1 VEAEDFDGILGAV
14 GQHVD
19 SSIAPLGRSSAERA
33 MEAEEVIGAHMRL
46 VDVEKEVQSN
56 RQQFEDYDWVDD
68 DIEEDI
74 READDNEWKDLE
86 GDEWG
91 Q

>member
-1 VEAEDFDGILGAV
+1 
-14 GQHVD
+14 
-19 SSIAPLGRSSAERA
+19 
-33 MEAEEVIGAHMRL
+33 VIGAHMRL